1 MAAPMGSFKNYGR
14 TPRAVEVVDRS
25 LQDRGRGVY
34 ETTVQLRRAGEYD
47 LVLYL
52 DTPTTV
58 RCFPFQVAEN
68 PELRRAEA
76 ETRVAIELV
85 GSGPTLET
93 GEPVTV
99 ALRVRD
105 SETGA
110 VREDVEDLRA
120 LVFLSP
126 GVWQWR
132 GRVERGDD
140 GLWSLTFTPPEDG
153 LYYLYFQSP
162 SVGMGWNR
170 SPAFVLEATSPE
182 APPVSDVAMR

>member
-1 MAAPMGSFKNYGR
+1 
-14 TPRAVEVVDRS
+14 
-25 LQDRGRGVY
+25 
-34 ETTVQLRRAGEYD
+34 
-47 LVLYL
+47 
-52 DTPTTV
+52 
-58 RCFPFQVAEN
+58 
-68 PELRRAEA
+68 
-76 ETRVAIELV
+76 VAIELV

-170 SPAFVLEATSPE
+170 SPAFVLEAQRIEPS
-182 APPVSDVAMR
+182 S